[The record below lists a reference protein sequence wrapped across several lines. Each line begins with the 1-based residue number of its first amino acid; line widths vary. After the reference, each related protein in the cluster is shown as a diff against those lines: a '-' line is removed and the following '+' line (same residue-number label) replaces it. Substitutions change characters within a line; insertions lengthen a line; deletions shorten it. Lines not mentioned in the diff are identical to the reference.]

1 MAKITFASMK
11 LKTNSE
17 IKTVTIGDSTI
28 EVKQYLPVSDKVD
41 LIQIALQKAEENGI
55 YNEVLLDVYFNL
67 NLVYLYTNI
76 TFTDKQ
82 REDELKLYDILE
94 SNGIIDQIVAAVPE
108 NEYKALRDYMDDMR
122 YDVLNYKNTAG
133 AVIQSIIQDLPKNAA
148 AAKEIV
154 DSFDKEKFQSVID
167 FATAANGGRN
177 INTNEVVNF
186 PSVEADK

>member
-1 MAKITFASMK
+1 MAKTTFASMK

-94 SNGIIDQIVAAVPE
+94 SNGIIDQVVAAVPE

-154 DSFDKEKFQSVID
+154 DSFDKTKYQEVIN

-177 INTNEVVNF
+177 INTNEVVKF
-186 PSVEADK
+186 PSVEEDK